1 MHNWFIFRWN
11 YYIILDGS
19 EWDTRNIPRVRANI
33 ARIEDEC
40 NIGPNEWNILVSHE
54 VKPSNIIIIIVND
67 HIQMA

>member
-1 MHNWFIFRWN
+1 MW
-11 YYIILDGS
+11 YELEGS

-54 VKPSNIIIIIVND
+54 VKPFNIIIIIVND
-67 HIQMA
+67 HYLDGINSIPPF